1 MFIGHFATALA
12 AKKVA
17 QKPSLGTLFIAAQF
31 IDLLW
36 PLLLIFGLESV
47 VVDPGNTVVTPL
59 NFTNYPISHS
69 MLAVLI
75 WAFLFGTVYYII
87 KKDKVTSIW
96 LGVLVFSHWL
106 LDLLTHRPDLPLMP
120 GLVQIKV
127 GLGLWNSLAGTLI
140 VELGLFC
147 LGIYLYLSATKARN
161 KTGIYSFWLL
171 IVFLLIIYTGNIIG
185 PPPPPDTFA
194 IGMLGLSQWLL
205 VIWAYWIDYNREPHV
220 VR

>member
-1 MFIGHFATALA
+1 MFIGHFATGLA

-75 WAFLFGTVYYII
+75 WALLFGGVYYMI
-87 KKDKVTSIW
+87 KKDKKTSIW

-106 LDLLTHRPDLPLMP
+106 LDFLTHRPDLPLIP
-120 GLVQIKV
+120 GLVQMKV

-140 VELGLFC
+140 VELGLFG

-161 KTGIYSFWLL
+161 KTGIYAFWSLV
-171 IVFLLIIYTGNIIG
+171 VFLLIIYTGNIIG
-185 PPPPPDTFA
+185 PPPPPDVFA
-194 IGMLGLSQWLL
+194 IGMMGMSQWLL

-220 VR
+220 T

>member
-1 MFIGHFATALA
+1 MFIGHFATGLA
-12 AKKVA
+12 AKKVV

-75 WAFLFGTVYYII
+75 WALLFGGVYYMI
-87 KKDKVTSIW
+87 KKDKKTSIW

-106 LDLLTHRPDLPLMP
+106 LDFLTHRPDLPLIP
-120 GLVQIKV
+120 GLVQMKV

-140 VELGLFC
+140 VELGLFG
-147 LGIYLYLSATKARN
+147 LGIYLYLSATKSRN
-161 KTGIYSFWLL
+161 KTGIYAFWSLV
-171 IVFLLIIYTGNIIG
+171 VFLLIIYTGNIIG
-185 PPPPPDTFA
+185 PPPPSDVFA
-194 IGMLGLSQWLL
+194 IGMMGMSQWLL

-220 VR
+220 T

>member
-1 MFIGHFATALA
+1 MFIGHFATGLA
-12 AKKVA
+12 AKKVT

-36 PLLLIFGLESV
+36 PVLLIFGLESV

-69 MLAVLI
+69 MIAVLL
-75 WAFLFGTVYYII
+75 WAFLFGGVYYMI
-87 KKDKVTSIW
+87 KKDKMASIW

-106 LDLLTHRPDLPLMP
+106 LDFLTHRPDLPLIP

-127 GLGLWNSLAGTLI
+127 GLGLWDSLAGTLI
-140 VELGLFC
+140 VELGLFG
-147 LGIYLYLSATKARN
+147 LGIYLYLSATKAKN
-161 KTGIYSFWLL
+161 KTGVYAFWSL